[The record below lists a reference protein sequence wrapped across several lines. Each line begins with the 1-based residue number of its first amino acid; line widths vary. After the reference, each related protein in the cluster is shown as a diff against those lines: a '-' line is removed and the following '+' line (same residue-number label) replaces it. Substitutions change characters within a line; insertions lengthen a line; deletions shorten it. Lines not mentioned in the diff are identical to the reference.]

1 MSSNVEVIQDDAA
14 LLAALGYK
22 QELKRQ
28 FSFFSMAANAVITAS
43 AWVCGRLHT
52 AMGPISC
59 ILICI
64 PVIRR
69 LR

>member
-1 MSSNVEVIQDDAA
+1 MSSSVEVIQDDAA

-43 AWVCGRLHT
+43 AWVW
-52 AMGPISC
+52 
-59 ILICI
+59 
-64 PVIRR
+64 
-69 LR
+69 